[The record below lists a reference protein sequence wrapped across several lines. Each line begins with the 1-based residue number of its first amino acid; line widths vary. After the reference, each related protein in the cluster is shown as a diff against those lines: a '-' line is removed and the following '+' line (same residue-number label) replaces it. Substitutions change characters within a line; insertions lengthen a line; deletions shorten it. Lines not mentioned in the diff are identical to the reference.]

1 MAWNTAR
8 LAVASLA
15 LCQVLQGIPAG
26 AAEER
31 TLAAD
36 VEGLWQGTL
45 IYKRAELEAD
55 VFVELARDAQG
66 KWVGTMDVPNQ
77 GMQFHPLENVR
88 VNGPE
93 IYFEF
98 NRFAKKAGVMV
109 ETPVT
114 GTVSADGATITA
126 DFHEGRKN
134 HIPLT
139 LKRIGRAG
147 DDRPQPRKP
156 ELRSLSDSGAELRE
170 AFNRDAGKTR
180 LVLLLSPT

>member
-1 MAWNTAR
+1 MTWKTAR

-15 LCQVLQGIPAG
+15 LCQVLQGAPAR
-26 AAEER
+26 AEEV
-31 TLAAD
+31 TAAN

-45 IYKRAELEAD
+45 IYKQAELEVD
-55 VFVELARDAQG
+55 VFVELAKDAKG

-77 GMQFHPLENVR
+77 AIQFHPVDNVR
-88 VNGPE
+88 VNGSE
-93 IYFEF
+93 LYFEF

-109 ETPVT
+109 ETPFT
-114 GTVSADGATITA
+114 GTVSADGNTITG
-126 DFHEGRKN
+126 DFYEGKKN

-139 LKRIGRAG
+139 LKRIGYAG

-156 ELRSLSDSGAELRE
+156 ELHALSDNGAELRE

-180 LVLLLSPT
+180 LVMLLSPT